1 MPWCDG
7 LIAVIIHST
16 MFIKQSH
23 RGFYLSAL
31 LIKLGNKF
39 EKLELSHGSVI
50 PLQDVYPKQLTSELR
65 EINELFLFKKAL
77 IFFKKKYLAKNY
89 LEEKKMYYR
98 SQLQAAVRLSRVIAA
113 AGASSFSS
121 YHCIHG

>member
-7 LIAVIIHST
+7 LIAVIVHST

-39 EKLELSHGSVI
+39 EKLELSRGSVI

-65 EINELFLFKKAL
+65 DINELFLFKKAL
-77 IFFKKKYLAKNY
+77 IFFKKKKNT
-89 LEEKKMYYR
+89 LPK
-98 SQLQAAVRLSRVIAA
+98 AT
-113 AGASSFSS
+113 
-121 YHCIHG
+121 